1 MSRKKKKYDKLV
13 EMCIKIPFGIII
25 GFIVAII
32 ILGKESYNCQQ
43 ALKEPKHCLDVCAD
57 QLLRF
62 ENRGL
67 ITIHCQKCTTK
78 GDNNE

>member
-1 MSRKKKKYDKLV
+1 MSKKRKKYLV
-13 EMCIKIPFGIII
+13 EIFIKIPCWFII
-25 GFIVAII
+25 GFVVALIV
-32 ILGKESYNCQQ
+32 LGKETYNCQQ
-43 ALKEPKHCLDVCAD
+43 TLNEPKRCLDICAD

-78 GDNNE
+78 GGDNE

>member
-1 MSRKKKKYDKLV
+1 MNKKNKWDKLFDIFIRLPYGFAIGFV
-13 EMCIKIPFGIII
+13 VGII
-25 GFIVAII
+25 VM
-32 ILGKESYNCQQ
+32 GKDLETCRQT
-43 ALKEPKHCLDVCAD
+43 LKEPEHCFDICAD

-78 GDNNE
+78 GSDNE

>member
-1 MSRKKKKYDKLV
+1 MSKKTDDW
-13 EMCIKIPFGIII
+13 IKFIFQISFGFLT
-25 GFIVAII
+25 GFILSII
-32 ILGKESYNCQQ
+32 ILGKSSYDCQQ

-62 ENRGL
+62 ENKGL

-78 GDNNE
+78 GGNNE